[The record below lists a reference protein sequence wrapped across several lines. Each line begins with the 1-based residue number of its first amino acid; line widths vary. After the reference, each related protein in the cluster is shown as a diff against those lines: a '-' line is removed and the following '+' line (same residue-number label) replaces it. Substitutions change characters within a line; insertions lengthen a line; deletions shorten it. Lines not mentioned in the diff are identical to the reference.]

1 MTDEK
6 KPEQTPREIIARL
19 AAMSP
24 EEFNQFM
31 GRHFDSL
38 CGQTL
43 ASGRKKHPMS
53 ECNHI
58 WATQDEQGRSFC
70 AECGEPWRPGFH
82 VYETGNKRYP
92 REEDDENN
100 EEGA

>member
-1 MTDEK
+1 M
-6 KPEQTPREIIARL
+6 P
-19 AAMSP
+19 
-24 EEFNQFM
+24 
-31 GRHFDSL
+31 H
-38 CGQTL
+38 
-43 ASGRKKHPMS
+43 

-58 WATQDEQGRSFC
+58 WNTQDEQGRSFC
-70 AECGEPWRPGFH
+70 AECGEPWLKEFH